1 MKKRLTRS
9 TTDKMIE
16 GVCGGLAEYL
26 GVDSTIVR
34 LVFAA
39 GLVFGFG
46 SFGVLYL
53 IMWAIVPK
61 ADSADADP
69 PATVEQGDQEM
80 GEKGRQVVDE
90 VKTQM
95 SGQKEKGASDTTSN
109 TASDTE

>member
-1 MKKRLTRS
+1 MTKRLTRS
-9 TTDKMIE
+9 TSDKMIE

-61 ADSADADP
+61 ADSVDAEP
-69 PATVEQGDQEM
+69 GATFEAGVQEM
-80 GEKGRQVVDE
+80 GEKGRQVVEE
-90 VKTQM
+90 VKR
-95 SGQKEKGASDTTSN
+95 KVAPREEKGG
-109 TASDTE
+109 EE